1 MHKRVVQR
9 CKEPARLAPVQQH
22 ERERGMFPRL
32 HHEIPGTA
40 DRPEKWIW
48 EVRKT
53 ADREAC
59 GSEDELIQAFQ
70 GEQFPL
76 F

>member
-1 MHKRVVQR
+1 
-9 CKEPARLAPVQQH
+9 
-22 ERERGMFPRL
+22 MFPRL
-32 HHEIPGTA
+32 HHEIPGIA

-70 GEQFPL
+70 GEQFP
-76 F
+76 FF